1 MTQTTNQSVGK
12 AIITPPTSADD
23 YLQIDNLAKSYGIVK
38 ALKGVKFGIK
48 KGEVHT
54 LLGENGAGKSTLVKI
69 IMGEETPDSGQII
82 IDNRI
87 IEQYNPL
94 YAAGFG
100 ISMVHQELAVFENMT
115 VAENIFPV
123 GDYLTKWGSVDWA
136 TLNRKAEESIK
147 VFGMNL
153 SATQRMDS
161 LTLAQQQMVEILRC
175 ISGGQQLI
183 LLDEPTSGL
192 NNEESDRL
200 MEVIRKLCADGIT
213 VIYISH
219 RINEIMS
226 ISDRITVMKDGEY
239 VCTFQNDENLTEDDL
254 VGKMVGYELS
264 ENLYAKKDFVDASQN
279 PVMFEVKDLCK
290 KNGVRDI
297 SLSLHEGEIVG
308 VFGLEGSGSN
318 QFSRMLYGLSGKE
331 SGEVHFK
338 GQKLD
343 KLNPTDLIEK
353 KILYLNNNRKKAGLL
368 LDSPACDNMILP
380 VMKGMSDAGMLNSK
394 RIADYTNKYIDT
406 FSIVIPSIF
415 QKPRNLSGGNQQKLM
430 LSMCLGTAPEMF
442 IVNEPTRGID
452 VGAKAEIHRFLLG
465 ISQQGVGLLIF
476 SSELPEL
483 MALCDRIVV
492 MNQGR
497 VAGELCGDAITEEAV
512 VALAAGSMQKGGAK

>member
-1 MTQTTNQSVGK
+1 MAHTHEGISQAV
-12 AIITPPTSADD
+12 ITPPISADD
-23 YLQIDNLAKSYGIVK
+23 YLQIKDLAKSYGIVK
-38 ALKGVKFGIK
+38 ALKGVTFGIR

-69 IMGEETPDSGQII
+69 IMGEETPDRGQITI
-82 IDNRI
+82 NHRI

-94 YAAGFG
+94 YSQSFG

-115 VAENIFPV
+115 VAENIFPS
-123 GDYLTKWGSVDWA
+123 GDYLTKWGTVDWT
-136 TLNRKAEESIK
+136 TLNRKAQESIQ

-153 SATQRMDS
+153 EATQRMNS

-175 ISGGQQLI
+175 ISGGQELI

-192 NNEESDRL
+192 NNEEADRL
-200 MEVIRKLCADGIT
+200 MSVIRKLCADGIT

-239 VCTFQNDENLTEDDL
+239 VCTFQNDDNLTEDDL

-264 ENLYAKKDFVDASQN
+264 ENLYAKKQFVDASGN
-279 PVMFEVKDLCK
+279 PVMFGVKGMSNK
-290 KNGVRDI
+290 KGVTDVNI
-297 SLSLHEGEIVG
+297 GLHEGEIVG

-318 QFSRMLYGLSGKE
+318 QLSRMLYGLSERE
-331 SGEVHFK
+331 SGEVFFK
-338 GQKLD
+338 GEKLQKLT
-343 KLNPTDLIEK
+343 PTALIEK

-380 VMKGMSDAGMLNSK
+380 VMKDMSMGGILNRK
-394 RIADYTNKYIDT
+394 KIADYTNEYIDT
-406 FSIVIPSIF
+406 FSIVIPSIY

-430 LSMCLGTAPEMF
+430 LSMCLGTKPEMF

-465 ISQQGVGLLIF
+465 ISGEGVGLLIF

-483 MALCDRIVV
+483 MALCDRILV

-497 VAGELCGDAITEEAV
+497 LVGEVCGDDITEEAV
-512 VALAAGSMQKGGAK
+512 VALAAGSIEKGGAQ